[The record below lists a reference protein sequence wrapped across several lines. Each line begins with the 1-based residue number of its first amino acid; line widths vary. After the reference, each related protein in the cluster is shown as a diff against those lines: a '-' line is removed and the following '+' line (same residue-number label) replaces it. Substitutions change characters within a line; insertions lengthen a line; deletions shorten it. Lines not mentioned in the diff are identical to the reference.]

1 MKKRILVTG
10 LSSYIG
16 NSFAAKYN
24 SDFSIDKIS
33 LRDVSW
39 ANIDLSGYDAVLHV
53 AGIAHTSKDPKLKE
67 KYYKINTQLT
77 YDLAKQAKDQ
87 GVRQFVFLSS
97 IIVYGD
103 SAPIGQQKVI
113 TKYTEPKPDDFYGDS
128 KLQAEIKLNSLASDD
143 FNIAIIRPPMV
154 YGEGSKGNYPKLV
167 KLAKYTFIFP
177 NINNQ
182 RSVISIDNLSKE
194 IAEIILQTKH
204 GVFLPQDNEY
214 FCTSQFIKNYRKD
227 VLGKRTYLT
236 KIFNPIIRLL
246 AKKVDFVNKV
256 FGNLTYEK

>member
-24 SDFSIDKIS
+24 SDFNIHKIS
-33 LRDVSW
+33 LRDVSLSD
-39 ANIDLSGYDAVLHV
+39 IDLSGYDAILHV

-67 KYYKINTQLT
+67 KYYKVNTQLT
-77 YDLAKQAKDQ
+77 YDLAKKAKDQ

-103 SAPIGQQKVI
+103 SAPIGQEKVI
-113 TKYTEPKPDDFYGDS
+113 TKDTEPKPDDFYGDS
-128 KLQAEIKLNSLASDD
+128 KLQAEIKLNTLISDD
-143 FNIAIIRPPMV
+143 FDIAIIRLPMV
-154 YGEGSKGNYPKLV
+154 YGNGSKGNYPKLL
-167 KLAKYTFIFP
+167 KLAKYAFIFP

-204 GVFLPQDNEY
+204 GVFLPQDSEY
-214 FCTSQFIKNYRKD
+214 FNTSKFIRDYRKN
-227 VLGKRTYLT
+227 VLAKSTYLT
-236 KIFNPIIRLL
+236 AIFNPIIRVL

>member
-1 MKKRILVTG
+1 MKKKILITG
-10 LSSYIG
+10 INSYVG
-16 NSFAAKYN
+16 NSFSEFCKDN
-24 SDFSIDKIS
+24 FDIDKIS
-33 LRDVSW
+33 LRDVSLV
-39 ANIDLSGYDAVLHV
+39 NIDLNGYDAILHV
-53 AGIAHTSKDPKLKE
+53 AGIAHTSKEPKLKE

-77 YDLAKQAKDQ
+77 YDLAKKAKDQ

-113 TKYTEPKPDDFYGDS
+113 TKDTEPKPDDFYGDS
-128 KLQAEIKLNSLASDD
+128 KLQAEIKLNTLISDG

-154 YGEGSKGNYPKLV
+154 YGNGSKGNYPKLL
-167 KLAKYTFIFP
+167 KLAKYAFIFP

-194 IAEIILQTKH
+194 IAEIILQTKY
-204 GVFLPQDNEY
+204 GIFLPQDSEY
-214 FCTSQFIKNYRKD
+214 FNTSKFIKDYRKN
-227 VLGKRTYLT
+227 VLAKNTYLT
-236 KIFNPIIRLL
+236 VIFNPIIRVL